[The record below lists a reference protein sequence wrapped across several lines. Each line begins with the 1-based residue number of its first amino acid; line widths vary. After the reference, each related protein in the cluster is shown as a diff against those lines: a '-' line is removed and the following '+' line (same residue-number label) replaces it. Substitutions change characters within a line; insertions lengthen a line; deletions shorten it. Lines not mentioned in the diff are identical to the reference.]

1 MSQWFCIRVVTQ
13 RADKVAVSLAEHPR
27 GFSTFSPQERVNRKI
42 GRHVVQ
48 HDRPMFPG
56 YLFVL
61 CCPDADDFSAVRSVS
76 GVLEF
81 VRVMEAGVLTPI
93 AFPTLA
99 ILKIQAEERAGK
111 YDRTRAKPNAYQPR
125 KGDRVQ
131 ITAGPW
137 IAFIA
142 KVLSTPRGKR
152 ANVMIEGPF
161 GRGESIEVAHLK
173 AA

>member
-1 MSQWFCIRVVTQ
+1 MSQWYAIRVVTQ
-13 RADKVAVSLAEHPR
+13 RADKVTESLDER
-27 GFSTFSPQERVNRKI
+27 GFSTFMPHERVSRKI
-42 GRHVVQ
+42 GRHMVQ

-61 CCPDADDFSAVRSVS
+61 CRDGDRDSDFPEVRAIS
-76 GVLEF
+76 GVVEF
-81 VRVMEAGVLTPI
+81 VRVIEAGVLTPI

-99 ILKIQAEERAGK
+99 ILKMQAEERAGK
-111 YDRTRAKPNAYQPR
+111 YDRTRARPNQYQPR

-142 KVLSTPRGKR
+142 KVLNTPRGKR
-152 ANVMIEGPF
+152 AKVMIEGPF
-161 GRGESIEVAHLK
+161 GRGETIDVAHLK